1 MKKENIGFLIIII
14 SAVLLLIYGIY
25 KGFQSM
31 REFDVIAGILL
42 LIFFI
47 GIAYL
52 IIVVYK
58 QQKKDIQKKKKEI
71 KKEDL
76 EP

>member
-1 MKKENIGFLIIII
+1 MKKENIGILTILI
-14 SAVLLLIYGIY
+14 SAILLIAYGLY

-31 REFDVIAGILL
+31 REFDVIAGILF

-47 GIAYL
+47 GIVYL

-58 QQKKDIQKKKKEI
+58 QQKNDIQKKKKEI

>member
-1 MKKENIGFLIIII
+1 MKKENIGFLIILT
-14 SAVLLLIYGIY
+14 SAILLIVYGLY
-25 KGFQSM
+25 KGFQNM
-31 REFDVIAGILL
+31 KEFDVIAGILL

-47 GIAYL
+47 GIVYL
-52 IIVVYK
+52 IVIVFK
-58 QQKKDIQKKKKEI
+58 EQKKGIQKRKKEI